1 MTRGLAFSRRLRR
14 NYIWMFLIVLL
25 GWLLKISTP
34 KLMPDGT
41 PGHFA
46 HSLSEWAGGAAIG
59 PVLGWVVVVAVA
71 AFYGWIIYMALRR
84 YPGEGELAIGEVH
97 V

>member
-1 MTRGLAFSRRLRR
+1 MSRALAFSRRLRR
-14 NYIWMFLIVLL
+14 NYIWMFLILL
-25 GWLLKISTP
+25 VAWALKISTP

-46 HSLSEWAGGAAIG
+46 HSFSEWASGAAIG
-59 PVLGWVVVVAVA
+59 PISGGVIVVAVA
-71 AFYGWIIYMALRR
+71 AFYCCILYAALRR
-84 YPGEGELAIGEVH
+84 YRGEGELAIGDVH